1 MRGYSVLA
9 LCTILLQTEKT
20 GPGGIPCELW
30 PPGLDNPCLPP
41 DPNPFFHF
49 TVAMC
54 LFVAFGV
61 LYAYLTRAFQ
71 RERRTPL
78 SQGEVRQWSE
88 ELSEALSVI
97 NDLRGLALRKKS
109 ITIVKGLL
117 LSVDYTLQSVREYY
131 VDCNP
136 EEDDT
141 LRCIAAIIKSGR
153 ALREQLTIIR
163 IMLVLPP
170 FARHAFRQTLK
181 AVQQYK
187 EFVELLKRCKAD
199 LPDLINTLP
208 IFEF

>member
-30 PPGLDNPCLPP
+30 PPGPDNPCLPP
-41 DPNPFFHF
+41 DPHPFFHF
-49 TVAMC
+49 AVAMC
-54 LFVAFGV
+54 LCVAFGV

-71 RERRTPL
+71 RERRTAL

-88 ELSEALSVI
+88 WVSEALSVI
-97 NDLRGLALRKKS
+97 DDLRGLALRKES

-136 EEDDT
+136 EEDDA

-153 ALREQLTIIR
+153 ALREQLAVIR
-163 IMLVLPP
+163 IILVLPP
-170 FARHAFRQTLK
+170 LAPHAFKQTLK

-187 EFVELLKRCKAD
+187 EFVELIQRCKTD

-208 IFEF
+208 IFEL